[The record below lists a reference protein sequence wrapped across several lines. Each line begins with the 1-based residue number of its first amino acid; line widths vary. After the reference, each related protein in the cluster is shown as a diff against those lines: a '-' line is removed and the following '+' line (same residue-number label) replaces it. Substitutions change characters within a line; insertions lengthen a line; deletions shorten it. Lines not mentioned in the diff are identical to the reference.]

1 LIATGYEQISRDPL
15 CFFSDITDEQG
26 VRNQF
31 VYSEIDGNRRVIEP
45 ANPRMWGMEVHY
57 KLGAYR

>member
-1 LIATGYEQISRDPL
+1 VL
-15 CFFSDITDEQG
+15 FSDITDEQG